1 MLRVVLF
8 APLAFAALAAAP
20 AFATAEDHTVTLAV
34 TDTGFSPAE
43 IQAPVDARVRIEIT
57 NKSSAAIEFESFEL
71 NRERVIQA
79 GQTVTVYVSGL
90 AAGSYAFFDDFH
102 QERKGTLVVR

>member
-1 MLRVVLF
+1 VTRAVLLV
-8 APLAFAALAAAP
+8 PLLLAATAVAP
-20 AFATAEDHTVTLAV
+20 AFAIADDHTIALAV
-34 TDTGFSPAE
+34 TDAGFDPAE
-43 IQAPVDARVRIEIT
+43 IQAPVGSRVRIEVT

-71 NRERVIQA
+71 NRERVIQP

-90 AAGSYAFFDDFH
+90 DAGSYAFFDDFH